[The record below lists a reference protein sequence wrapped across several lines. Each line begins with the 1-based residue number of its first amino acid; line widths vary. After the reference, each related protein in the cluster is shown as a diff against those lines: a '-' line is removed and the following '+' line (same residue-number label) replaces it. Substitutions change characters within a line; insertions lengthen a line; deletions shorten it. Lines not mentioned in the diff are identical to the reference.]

1 MGGRVFRHMI
11 YVCFVDRVV
20 GGLGIHEVV
29 KDGVIKGEGC
39 TGLTVV

>member
-1 MGGRVFRHMI
+1 MGGRVSRHMI

-20 GGLGIHEVV
+20 EGVGIHEVV
-29 KDGVIKGEGC
+29 KGGFIKGEGF